1 MKRCI
6 ILTAVAGSLVLGTV
20 ALAAPGSGGP
30 RGHGRG
36 GSDHAFGRFLG
47 NSKLVEKLELSS
59 DDVEALRTLRYEA
72 EKSRISLQADVTEAK
87 FELRHLL
94 HSDEPNE
101 SAVMAAIESVG
112 DATVA
117 LRKSDIKHML
127 KARAIMGSDKWKQM
141 KSAMKKHKHQRF
153 RKRHGRPG
161 DRRHR
166 RQEHEPNSKRRPG
179 PGPEDGPD
187 SEKD

>member
-20 ALAAPGSGGP
+20 ALAAPGPGGP

-59 DDVEALRTLRYEA
+59 GDVEALRTLRYEA

-87 FELRHLL
+87 LELRYLL
-94 HSDEPNE
+94 HSDEPSE
-101 SAVMAAIESVG
+101 SAVMVAIEGVG

-127 KARAIMGSDKWKQM
+127 KARAIMGPDKWKQM
-141 KSAMKKHKHQRF
+141 KGAMRKSKLQRF
-153 RKRHGRPG
+153 RKRHGSSG

-166 RQEHEPNSKRRPG
+166 RQDREPSSRRRPG
-179 PGPEDGPD
+179 PGDASGP
-187 SEKD
+187 EKD